1 MNICQVPASLVFVAA
16 TISGACGEEAID
28 AIVNEPPVAE
38 ATAVATAAQGAVVLF
53 SGTTSTDSDGSIFA
67 FLQKFKR

>member
-1 MNICQVPASLVFVAA
+1 MKICQVPASLVFVAA

-38 ATAVATAAQGAVVLF
+38 ATAVAAIGAVKGLP
-53 SGTTSTDSDGSIFA
+53 
-67 FLQKFKR
+67 Q